1 MRQNWK
7 RIFAIW
13 MLAVWMAVPCICAV
27 SAGFP
32 TETGKE
38 EWMKAL
44 HDTLPMCKLS
54 VPGTHDS
61 GSTRGGRTLRT
72 QTLSISGQLQ
82 QGIRAFDIRLRKR
95 KNKLGIFHSRAFQG
109 IYWEE
114 DVLPAFIAF
123 LQAHPSETLVVSLK
137 KEGGAS
143 EDYASLL
150 SSSLLIPAHQR
161 YFVTDFHP
169 GLTLGECR
177 GKILFLHR
185 DFVMERYP
193 GAACIGWADN
203 ASCLLTLRGKDGV
216 EGKVLLQDEYQYESD
231 KEADKKIAS
240 CIRHFDKVAAEP
252 AASRRWA
259 ISFTSATGLP
269 SGTPLAFANR
279 INQPVAAYLAKGR
292 KRKCGI
298 VFIDFTDLQGGKALA
313 DYLIR
318 CNSY

>member
-1 MRQNWK
+1 
-7 RIFAIW
+7 
-13 MLAVWMAVPCICAV
+13 
-27 SAGFP
+27 
-32 TETGKE
+32 
-38 EWMKAL
+38 
-44 HDTLPMCKLS
+44 
-54 VPGTHDS
+54 
-61 GSTRGGRTLRT
+61 
-72 QTLSISGQLQ
+72 
-82 QGIRAFDIRLRKR
+82 
-95 KNKLGIFHSRAFQG
+95 
-109 IYWEE
+109 
-114 DVLPAFIAF
+114 
-123 LQAHPSETLVVSLK
+123 
-137 KEGGAS
+137 
-143 EDYASLL
+143 
-150 SSSLLIPAHQR
+150 
-161 YFVTDFHP
+161 
-169 GLTLGECR
+169 
-177 GKILFLHR
+177 
-185 DFVMERYP
+185 MERYP